1 MRRQRTTKELV
12 LCYSLID
19 GSHIW
24 VFRGFSRFSLDI
36 SYAVLQSGG
45 GCVGASGRF

>member
-24 VFRGFSRFSLDI
+24 VFRGFSGFSRETQPEFL
-36 SYAVLQSGG
+36 AVTEH
-45 GCVGASGRF
+45 